1 MSEYKTSM
9 RRYSQYTLFLLAIFI
24 LCWGFT
30 SYQAFFLSLIAGTV
44 LSYYNLWS
52 MLRKVNQLGDAAV
65 KGKAM
70 RSIGTF
76 SRLATA
82 ALAVLIATKY
92 PQYFQII
99 GLVIG
104 LMSAYIIIIIDFL
117 IQKIRA

>member
-1 MSEYKTSM
+1 
-9 RRYSQYTLFLLAIFI
+9 
-24 LCWGFT
+24 
-30 SYQAFFLSLIAGTV
+30 
-44 LSYYNLWS
+44 